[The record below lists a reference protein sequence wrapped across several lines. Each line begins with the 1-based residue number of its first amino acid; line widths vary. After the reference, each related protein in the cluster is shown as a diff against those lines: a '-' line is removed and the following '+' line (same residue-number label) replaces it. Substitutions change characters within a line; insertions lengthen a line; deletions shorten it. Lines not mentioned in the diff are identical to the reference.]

1 MTVTITDGGG
11 QCGHLRI
18 GQRHHPEPQH
28 PYINKN
34 DARHAADRIVEGSGA
49 GTVRA

>member
-1 MTVTITDGGG
+1 MVIFASANGTTPSRST
-11 QCGHLRI
+11 
-18 GQRHHPEPQH
+18 